1 MKIILARLV
10 IAVFSL
16 TLLACATSRSGDVYS
31 RDDTRKIQTV
41 RMGVVE
47 SVRMVKIE
55 GTQSNIGTAT
65 GAVIGG
71 IAGSSVGSGGRDSA
85 VAAVLGAVV
94 GGIAGSA
101 AEEFATRKDGIEITI
116 KLDNGTLVSVVQ
128 EATEQFSPGQ
138 RVRLIESGGT
148 TRVSK

>member
-1 MKIILARLV
+1 MKIIFARLLLV
-10 IAVFSL
+10 LVSL
-16 TLLACATSRSGDVYS
+16 SLLACASSRSGDVYS

-47 SVRMVKIE
+47 SVRTVKIE
-55 GTQSNIGTAT
+55 GTQSNLGAAT

-71 IAGSSVGSGGRDSA
+71 VAGSTVGNGRA
-85 VAAVLGAVV
+85 ETTIATVLGAVV

-101 AEEFATRKDGIEITI
+101 AEEFATRKDGVELTI

>member
-10 IAVFSL
+10 VGIFSL
-16 TLLACATSRSGDVYS
+16 MLLACATSRSGDVYS
-31 RDDTRKIQTV
+31 RDDARKIQTV

>member
-10 IAVFSL
+10 VGIFSL
-16 TLLACATSRSGDVYS
+16 MLLACATSRSGDVYS
-31 RDDTRKIQTV
+31 RDDARKIQTV

-47 SVRMVKIE
+47 SVRTVKIE

>member
-10 IAVFSL
+10 VGIFSL
-16 TLLACATSRSGDVYS
+16 MLLACATSRSGDVYS
-31 RDDTRKIQTV
+31 RDDARKIQMV

-47 SVRMVKIE
+47 SVRTVKIE

>member
-47 SVRMVKIE
+47 SVRTVKIE

-65 GAVIGG
+65 GAVVGG

-94 GGIAGSA
+94 GGIAGAA
-101 AEEFATRKDGIEITI
+101 AEEFATRKDGVELTI